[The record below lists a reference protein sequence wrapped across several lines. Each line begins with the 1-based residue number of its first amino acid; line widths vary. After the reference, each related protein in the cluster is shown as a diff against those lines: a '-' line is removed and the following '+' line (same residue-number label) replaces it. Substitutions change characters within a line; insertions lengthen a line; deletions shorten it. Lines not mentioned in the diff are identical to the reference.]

1 MSEIG
6 PDIAAGAPD
15 VLEGAPPPP
24 IDFRSLEVFYWVVK
38 LGGFG
43 RAAERL
49 RMTQPAVSARIGQAE
64 HGFRAR
70 LLDRS
75 SHRAPVPT
83 LKGLE
88 LFHYAERMLAL
99 RTEMLTRLGH
109 AGEVSGVLRVGVAET
124 LVHTLLGA
132 LVRRLH
138 ALHPGVTPEIMVD
151 TSPNMQA
158 ALLAGEIDLALMLG
172 PLGAPGVQSVPLGEH
187 ELVWAASPDLPIGEG
202 RLGLRDL
209 ARWPILSYA
218 RGTAPHERLA
228 ELFARGGPAADAA
241 LRQCLAQFHAAHGA
255 RRHRDRG
262 LAARRDHTGARRGRA
277 APARRRPAA
286 RTARLHGLLP
296 RQPHRRPGPHRGGTR
311 RVHRAGRI
319 GRRSKLPTAG
329 QRECAPPLVRRD
341 STDMRQHVCRRV

>member
-151 TSPNMQA
+151 TSPNMRA

-228 ELFARGGPAADAA
+228 ELFARADLPQTRLFANASLSSMLRMALDGIGIGALPRAVITRELAEGG
-241 LRQCLAQFHAAHGA
+241 LRLLDVDPPLEPLAFTACFLANPTG
-255 RRHRDRG
+255 G
-262 LAARRDHTGARRGRA
+262 LARTVAELAGSVARDA
-277 APARRRPAA
+277 
-286 RTARLHGLLP
+286 
-296 RQPHRRPGPHRGGTR
+296 
-311 RVHRAGRI
+311 
-319 GRRSKLPTAG
+319 
-329 QRECAPPLVRRD
+329 
-341 STDMRQHVCRRV
+341 